1 MRVRTPRRPCLY
13 HPTARLDPE
22 TRSHERI
29 RKTRVHSPKSPSNE
43 SSRRQWR
50 TRSSIL
56 RSGRPLTTGHEH
68 LFSASFHARRQQRRL
83 YRQTR
88 IDISERKERNRGI
101 NKSPW
106 GSVDEFVEAGVKS
119 LSVGAFCDYA
129 TATSPASFLIKNSPG
144 NAGLLPHPSQSQ
156 ETRLSPLKN
165 ISIFGRMTLLNIS
178 RNNRAAV

>member
-56 RSGRPLTTGHEH
+56 RSRRPLTTGHEH
-68 LFSASFHARRQQRRL
+68 PFSASFHARRQQRRL

-144 NAGLLPHPSQSQ
+144 NAGLLPHPSQSGNPS
-156 ETRLSPLKN
+156 ESSEKH
-165 ISIFGRMTLLNIS
+165 LNFWA
-178 RNNRAAV
+178 NDTAQHLQK